1 MTDFDIRLQRLI
13 DVAPRVAFDQWV
25 DAHARRSWYAPDEGS
40 RVVDSE
46 TDLRV
51 GGSYRVSVVG
61 LTGDLMYTEEGVFE
75 VIEPP
80 HRLVYQQIMR
90 VPNRRAVETRVTVT
104 FEERDG
110 KTLLTLLD
118 AGYATEEERDEF
130 ERGWPDFLDAY
141 ERSLASHG

>member
-1 MTDFDIRLQRLI
+1 MTSFDIRFQRLI
-13 DVAPRVAFDQWV
+13 DVSPEVAFEQWV
-25 DAHARRSWYAPDEGS
+25 NAHARRSWYAPDKGS
-40 RVVDSE
+40 RVADAE

-61 LTGDLMYTEEGVFE
+61 PTGDPMYTEEGVFE

-80 HRLVYQQIMR
+80 HRLVYQQVMR
-90 VPNRRAVETRVTVT
+90 VASGSSIATRVTVT
-104 FEERDG
+104 FEAHEG

-118 AGYATEEERDEF
+118 AGYPTEEERDEY

-141 ERSLASHG
+141 ERSLTSH

>member
-1 MTDFDIRLQRLI
+1 MTSFDIRLQRLI
-13 DVAPRVAFDQWV
+13 DASPRVAFHQWV
-25 DAHARRSWYAPDEGS
+25 DADARRSWYAPDEGS
-40 RVVDSE
+40 VVVETE

-61 LTGDLMYTEEGVFE
+61 PTGDPMYTEEGVFE
-75 VIEPP
+75 VIEVP
-80 HRLVYQQIMR
+80 HRLVYRQIMR
-90 VPNRRAVETRVTVT
+90 VADGSSVETRVTVT

-118 AGYATEEERDEF
+118 AGYPTEEQRDEF

-141 ERSLASHG
+141 ERSLVF